1 MSNKTPRRSEY
12 TSSGG
17 LAFMRMLVNTIKML
31 ANVKDENW
39 LRLSNLVIN
48 NIKND
53 WRLGGGIKR
62 QVLNTFSKLDNL
74 TAFINKIKEMNNTEI
89 DINWVRSNWNMTNLM
104 MALAHEQIVDA
115 GWSSQKLSI
124 HDDWNMNSAMRYIDP
139 DHIMNQPAT
148 ADELDYQ

>member
-1 MSNKTPRRSEY
+1 MSNKTPRKSAY

-31 ANVKDENW
+31 AKVKDENW
-39 LRLSNLVIN
+39 LRLSNLVIK

-53 WRLGGGIKR
+53 WRLGSGIKR
-62 QVLNTFSKLDNL
+62 QILNTFSKLDNL
-74 TAFINKIKEMNNTEI
+74 TSFISKIKEMDRNEL
-89 DINWVRSNWNMTNLM
+89 DLNWIRSNWQMTNFM

-148 ADELDYQ
+148 ADEFDYQ